1 MDQGNNNNKS
11 SIAKTTA
18 TLAVGA
24 AVGYGAYKLFES
36 VFGSSEP
43 ETSHRMLLNSNRSE
57 ERTNYNLEPKS
68 PPFSLSQK
76 DVHVVDTIE
85 KLRYSL
91 KPLKSYVKES
101 SFFIVR
107 KTKFVLG

>member
-18 TLAVGA
+18 TLAIGA

-36 VFGSSEP
+36 MFGSSEP
-43 ETSHRMLLNSNRSE
+43 EASHQMLLNSDKRKD
-57 ERTNYNLEPKS
+57 RTNYSLEPKS
-68 PPFSLSQK
+68 PPFSISQK

-101 SFFIVR
+101 FFLSFE
-107 KTKFVLG
+107 